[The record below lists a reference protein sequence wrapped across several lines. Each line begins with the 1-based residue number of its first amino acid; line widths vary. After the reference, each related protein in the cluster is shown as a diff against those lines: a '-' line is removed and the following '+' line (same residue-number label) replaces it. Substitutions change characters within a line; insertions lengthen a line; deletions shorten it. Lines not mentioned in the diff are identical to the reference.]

1 MKTEKEGMPG
11 LGFRFMTGILLFTLA
26 TIPLTSFSQTINSES
41 RWNKKYDFIYD
52 FPPILFHY
60 HHGILAGSYP
70 PDQET
75 IEISFNDVSCYLGHV
90 CLCGAG
96 GYRISQI
103 ATDLIKGTEKLLERD
118 EFTLISSRDHTVSDV
133 IAYVLGCS
141 RRNDTEKNHYFI
153 DETINAPQRV
163 YHYYIGYHPLKKAV
177 HIVYNK
183 HLLIGNKQM
192 DKLWKVELAFDKDP
206 DSVNQADIKL
216 YQDTMFDVVKQ
227 VLLDQKKGLFE
238 VKPIEYDDFLLRIS
252 RLK

>member
-1 MKTEKEGMPG
+1 MKKRVKFILALMSGK
-11 LGFRFMTGILLFTLA
+11 LLFALA
-26 TIPLTSFSQTINSES
+26 TIPVTLFSQTINNGSP
-41 RWNKKYDFIYD
+41 WNEKYDFIYD
-52 FPPILFHY
+52 VPPIPFHY

-70 PDQET
+70 PGQET
-75 IEISFNDVSCYLGHV
+75 MEISFNDVSCFLGHV

-103 ATDLIKGTEKLLERD
+103 ATDLIRGTEQSLERD
-118 EFTLISSRDHTVSDV
+118 EFTFISSRDHTVSDV

-141 RRNDTEKNHYFI
+141 RRNDTAKNQYFI

-163 YHYYIGYHPLKKAV
+163 YHYYIGYHPLKTAV

-183 HLLIGNKQM
+183 HLLIGNEQM

-206 DSVNQADIKL
+206 DSVNQADVKL
-216 YQDTMFDVVKQ
+216 YQDTMFDVVKD
-227 VLLDQKKGLFE
+227 VLLDQKEGLIE
-238 VKPIEYDDFLLRIS
+238 VTPIEYDEFLSRVS